1 MKVTITFKDNIIKK
15 INSKLNEVKRY
26 TSKKGTV
33 PVALPV
39 VLEVCDYLVKDLDR
53 LLTDCND
60 KVSSMIV
67 VDKNK
72 VILPSIISN
81 FTDNI
86 IRTNTR
92 EKAWQI
98 DNYWRNGLSSL
109 PSDYESIKKIL
120 CLGFPNET
128 KEYDIESIEKL
139 FNCVIALSFSILET
153 IIKSDNLV
161 CYEYED

>member
-26 TSKKGTV
+26 TSKKGTE
-33 PVALPV
+33 PVI
-39 VLEVCDYLVKDLDR
+39 LEVCDYLVEDLDR

-60 KVSSMIV
+60 KVSSLIV
-67 VDKNK
+67 ADKNK
-72 VILPSIISN
+72 VMLSSIISN
-81 FTDNI
+81 DVDNV
-86 IRTNTR
+86 IRKDTKER
-92 EKAWQI
+92 AWQI
-98 DNYWRNGLSSL
+98 DRYWRNGLSTL
-109 PSDYESIKKIL
+109 PSDYKSIKKIL

-153 IIKSDNLV
+153 IIKSDNLI
-161 CYEYED
+161 CYEYKD

>member
-26 TSKKGTV
+26 TSKKGTE
-33 PVALPV
+33 PVI
-39 VLEVCDYLVKDLDR
+39 LEVCDYLVEDLDR

-60 KVSSMIV
+60 KVSSLIV
-67 VDKNK
+67 ADKNK
-72 VILPSIISN
+72 VMLSSIISN
-81 FTDNI
+81 DVDNV
-86 IRTNTR
+86 IRKDTKER
-92 EKAWQI
+92 AWQI
-98 DNYWRNGLSSL
+98 DRYWRNGLSTL

-153 IIKSDNLV
+153 IIKSDNLI

>member
-1 MKVTITFKDNIIKK
+1 MEVTITFKDNIINK

-33 PVALPV
+33 PV
-39 VLEVCDYLVKDLDR
+39 VLEVCDQLVEDLDG

-60 KVSSMIV
+60 KVSSLIV
-67 VDKNK
+67 ADKNK
-72 VILPSIISN
+72 VMLSSIISN
-81 FTDNI
+81 DVDNV
-86 IRTNTR
+86 IRKDTKER
-92 EKAWQI
+92 AWQI
-98 DNYWRNGLSSL
+98 DRYWRNGLSTL

-139 FNCVIALSFSILET
+139 FNCVITLSFSILET
-153 IIKSDNLV
+153 IIKSDNLI
-161 CYEYED
+161 CCEYKD

>member
-26 TSKKGTV
+26 TNKKGAV
-33 PVALPV
+33 PV
-39 VLEVCDYLVKDLDR
+39 VLEVCDYLVEDLDR

-60 KVSSMIV
+60 KVMSLIV
-67 VDKNK
+67 ADKNK
-72 VILPSIISN
+72 VMLSSIISN
-81 FTDNI
+81 DVDNV
-86 IRTNTR
+86 IRKDTK
-92 EKAWQI
+92 EKTWQI
-98 DNYWRNGLSSL
+98 DRYWRNGLSTL

-128 KEYDIESIEKL
+128 KEYDNESIEKL

-153 IIKSDNLV
+153 IIKSNNLI
-161 CYEYED
+161 CCEYED

>member
-33 PVALPV
+33 PV
-39 VLEVCDYLVKDLDR
+39 VLEVCDYLVEDLDR
-53 LLTDCND
+53 LLTDCNN

-67 VDKNK
+67 ADKNK
-72 VILPSIISN
+72 VMLSSIIN
-81 FTDNI
+81 NNVDNV
-86 IRTNTR
+86 IRNDTKER
-92 EKAWQI
+92 AWQI
-98 DNYWRNGLSSL
+98 DQYWRDGLSTL

-153 IIKSDNLV
+153 IIKSDNLI
-161 CYEYED
+161 CCEYED

>member
-26 TSKKGTV
+26 TSKKGTE
-33 PVALPV
+33 PVI
-39 VLEVCDYLVKDLDR
+39 LEVCDYLVKDLDG

-72 VILPSIISN
+72 VMLPSIISN

-128 KEYDIESIEKL
+128 KRYDNERIEKL

-153 IIKSDNLV
+153 IIKSDNLI
-161 CYEYED
+161 CCEYED

>member
-26 TSKKGTV
+26 TSKKGTE
-33 PVALPV
+33 PVI
-39 VLEVCDYLVKDLDR
+39 LEVCDYLVEDLDR

-60 KVSSMIV
+60 KVSSLIV
-67 VDKNK
+67 ADKNK
-72 VILPSIISN
+72 VMLSSIISN
-81 FTDNI
+81 DVDNV
-86 IRTNTR
+86 IRKDTKER
-92 EKAWQI
+92 AWQI
-98 DNYWRNGLSSL
+98 DRYWRNGLSTL

-120 CLGFPNET
+120 SLGFPNEA
-128 KEYDIESIEKL
+128 KEDDIERIEKL

>member
-26 TSKKGTV
+26 TSKKGTE
-33 PVALPV
+33 PVI
-39 VLEVCDYLVKDLDR
+39 LEVCDYLVEDLDR

-60 KVSSMIV
+60 KVSSLIV
-67 VDKNK
+67 ADKNK
-72 VILPSIISN
+72 VMLSSIISN
-81 FTDNI
+81 DVDNV
-86 IRTNTR
+86 IRKDTKER
-92 EKAWQI
+92 AWQI
-98 DNYWRNGLSSL
+98 DRYWRNGLSTL

-128 KEYDIESIEKL
+128 KEYDNESIEKL

-153 IIKSDNLV
+153 IIKSDNLI
-161 CYEYED
+161 CCEYEG

>member
-26 TSKKGTV
+26 TSRRGTV
-33 PVALPV
+33 PV
-39 VLEVCDYLVKDLDR
+39 VLDVCDYLVEDLDR

-60 KVSSMIV
+60 KVMSMIV

-72 VILPSIISN
+72 VMLSSIISN
-81 FTDNI
+81 DVDNV
-86 IRTNTR
+86 IRKDTK
-92 EKAWQI
+92 EMAWQI
-98 DNYWRNGLSSL
+98 DRYWRNGLSTL

-120 CLGFPNET
+120 YLGFPNET
-128 KEYDIESIEKL
+128 LEYDNESIEKL

-153 IIKSDNLV
+153 IIKSDNLI
-161 CYEYED
+161 CCEYED

>member
-1 MKVTITFKDNIIKK
+1 MKVTITFKDNIINK

-26 TSKKGTV
+26 TSKKGTE
-33 PVALPV
+33 PVI
-39 VLEVCDYLVKDLDR
+39 LEVCNYLVKDLDR

-72 VILPSIISN
+72 VMLPSIISN

-120 CLGFPNET
+120 SLGFSNEA
-128 KEYDIESIEKL
+128 KENDIERIEKL

-153 IIKSDNLV
+153 IIKSDNLI
-161 CYEYED
+161 CCEYEG